1 MRDAGEQQRIREH
14 FETEPGKGHL
24 AEEAYGELE
33 NARTYGNDGAADR
46 AEARLNALGYQTAGQ
61 RAAAAQ
67 ARRERAEAKA
77 QEEARAQE
85 EAKAKDASPAAAG
98 KDDDGAGD
106 AKAGA
111 RRTPPEGRGTA
122 AEKKQTATGQQKAKG

>member
-77 QEEARAQE
+77 QEEA
-85 EAKAKDASPAAAG
+85 KAKDASPAAAG

-106 AKAGA
+106 VKAGA